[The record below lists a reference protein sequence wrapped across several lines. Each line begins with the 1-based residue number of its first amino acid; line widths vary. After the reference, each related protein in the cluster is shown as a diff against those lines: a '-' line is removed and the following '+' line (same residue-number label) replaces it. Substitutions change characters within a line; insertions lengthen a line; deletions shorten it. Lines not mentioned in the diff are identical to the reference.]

1 MVPLLTIQ
9 MLRTSVCVP
18 IGSGLRVVQVNFT
31 HGERASSRLMAV
43 HDHKDWVSDM
53 LAWHGWWEIRSPQE
67 FGIGTPRSEQ
77 AMQEE
82 QPLQVARCTKI
93 INPNTDDAKVSPAS
107 DEAG

>member
-1 MVPLLTIQ
+1 MNDKTGVRESDT
-9 MLRTSVCVP
+9 
-18 IGSGLRVVQVNFT
+18 GLA
-31 HGERASSRLMAV
+31 HPAHWDL
-43 HDHKDWVSDM
+43 VSDK
-53 LAWHGWWEIRSPQE
+53 
-67 FGIGTPRSEQ
+67 Q